1 MLLIALALIF
11 LLVAITRPGPAR
23 LRFGRHRPSIDAA
36 SRPRPSVVEAPD
48 PTLGLRDPAR
58 RL

>member
-1 MLLIALALIF
+1 MLLFIAIAAIF
-11 LLVAITRPGPAR
+11 LLVAVTRPGPNR
-23 LRFGRHRPSIDAA
+23 LHLGRG
-36 SRPRPSVVEAPD
+36 RPRRLPGRVDRPVGAPD

>member
-23 LRFGRHRPSIDAA
+23 LRFGRHRPFIHAA
-36 SRPRPSVVEAPD
+36 PRPPVVEAPD

>member
-1 MLLIALALIF
+1 MLLFIAIAAIF
-11 LLVAITRPGPAR
+11 LLVAVTRPGPNR
-23 LRFGRHRPSIDAA
+23 LHIGRGRRLPGAIDRP
-36 SRPRPSVVEAPD
+36 VGAPD